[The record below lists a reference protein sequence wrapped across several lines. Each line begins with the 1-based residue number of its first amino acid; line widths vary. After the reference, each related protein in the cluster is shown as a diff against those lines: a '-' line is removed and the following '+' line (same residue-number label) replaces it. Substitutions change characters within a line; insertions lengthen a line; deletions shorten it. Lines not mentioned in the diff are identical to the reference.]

1 MTREDWKWFALVM
14 ALSLFWFAIGFMAA
28 MDKA

>member
-1 MTREDWKWFALVM
+1 MTREDWKWIAIIM
-14 ALSLFWFAIGFMAA
+14 ALSTFWFVIGFMAA